1 MHRDPVYFRM
11 PMAPNKSEDTPVMIW
26 PIDEFFVV
34 QLGRARPFV
43 STDMPDAWAD
53 IVTEHLPTATKI
65 TSAEYHDAMLKGW
78 PEKETP

>member
-1 MHRDPVYFRM
+1 MTHREPVYFRIAM
-11 PMAPNKSEDTPVMIW
+11 SPVGEDTPVMIW

-65 TSAEYHDAMLKGW
+65 SRDAYNTAMENGTW
-78 PEKETP
+78 PKQ